1 MWPLG
6 IQNANESLEHQYPP
20 DFLMSLTLLPDSHSS
35 VLLLSQR
42 FIFESK
48 VIPRTLIPP
57 LGLKVGVWM

>member
-1 MWPLG
+1 MWLLG
-6 IQNANESLEHQYPP
+6 IRNANESFEHYYTP
-20 DFLMSLTLLPDSHSS
+20 DFLMSLTLLADSHSS